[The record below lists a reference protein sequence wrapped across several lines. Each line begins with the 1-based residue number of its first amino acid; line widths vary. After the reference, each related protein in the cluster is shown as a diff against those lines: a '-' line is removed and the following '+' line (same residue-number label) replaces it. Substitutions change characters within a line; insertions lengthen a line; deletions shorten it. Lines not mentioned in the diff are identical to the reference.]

1 MPEQMAAELNEFL
14 LKDSKVPKMV
24 MEGVGKF
31 IDFKKYLGLAVEKGA
46 KEAVSRVADLLDK
59 LSK

>member
-1 MPEQMAAELNEFL
+1 
-14 LKDSKVPKMV
+14 MV

-46 KEAVSRVADLLDK
+46 KEAVSRVIGLLDK